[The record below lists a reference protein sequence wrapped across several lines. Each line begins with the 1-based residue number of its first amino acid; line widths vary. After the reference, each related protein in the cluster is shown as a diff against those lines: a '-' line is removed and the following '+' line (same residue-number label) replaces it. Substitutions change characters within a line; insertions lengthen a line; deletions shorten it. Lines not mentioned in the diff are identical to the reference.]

1 MPTLTPALNRNKS
14 SIRNAPEMKPSRN
27 ALIGRLEWVS
37 EIAFL
42 AAIFILPFSKA
53 ALEVFLSVAFAFWF
67 VTKII
72 RNRPLCERQGLFI
85 LLGLYIV
92 ISSISAFE
100 SGYPIVAARGILK
113 LVRYSFITLMALDFY
128 RDPKRLNR
136 LGLVFFAS
144 IGVLA
149 LDSLAQGLWGKDLIA
164 RLPLQ
169 YADAQARITGPFRSY
184 GLLAGL
190 LISSLPIMCAL
201 GFGKL
206 KISRWSRA
214 GLFLLIPVA
223 FYLLYKTHSRG
234 AWIAVFGAW
243 LVFGFLVRQKI
254 VIFIVLSAI
263 VAVPFLLPRNAL
275 IHLDMNQQ
283 EQSVI
288 ERYYLWDRA
297 SQVIKKKPWFGCG
310 INTYSR
316 NYPRLDETKSWRVPG
331 YQVHNG
337 YLQVAAETGIIS
349 LALFLA
355 LLWRGLSAGFA
366 SLKKAAPRQ
375 KLLIGGVIS
384 GFVALLFQAM
394 VDTTFQSI
402 QSAVLVW
409 FRMGLLLSANDAVG
423 EA

>member
-14 SIRNAPEMKPSRN
+14 SFRNVPEMQPFKD
-27 ALIGRLEWVS
+27 ALSGRLERVS

-42 AAIFILPFSKA
+42 AAIFLLPFSKA
-53 ALEVFLSVAFAFWF
+53 ALEIFLSAAFTFWF

-72 RNRPLCERQGLFI
+72 RNQPLCERQELFI

-92 ISSISAFE
+92 TSSVSAFE

-113 LVRYSFITLMALDFY
+113 LVRYGLIMLMTLDLY
-128 RDPKRLNR
+128 RDPKRQKW
-136 LGLVFFAS
+136 LGLIFFAS
-144 IGVLA
+144 IWVVV
-149 LDSLAQGLWGKDLIA
+149 LDSLAQDFWGKDLIA

-190 LISSLPIMCAL
+190 LISSLPIMSAL

-214 GLFLLIPVA
+214 ALLLLIPLT

-234 AWIAVFGAW
+234 AWIAAFGAW
-243 LVFGFLVRQKI
+243 LVFGFLVRQRI
-254 VIFIVLSAI
+254 VIFAVLSAI
-263 VAVPFLLPRNAL
+263 VAAPFLLPRNAL

-297 SQVIKKKPWFGCG
+297 TQAIKKKPWFGCG

-355 LLWRGLSAGFA
+355 LLWRGLGTGFA

-384 GFVALLFQAM
+384 GFFALLFQAM

-409 FRMGLLLSANDAVG
+409 LIMGLLLSAKDAVG
-423 EA
+423 EI